1 MVLLPHS
8 PVGQCSLVL
17 SPSILNIIIV
27 LLPRVSLGWMRE
39 EVLLYGCTEYSVERR
54 EERGERRAGATVATT
69 YSRVEYCTYGCDSST
84 RSVLRTVLVSYYST

>member
-54 EERGERRAGATVATT
+54 EERGERREERG
-69 YSRVEYCTYGCDSST
+69 EL
-84 RSVLRTVLVSYYST
+84 VLQ